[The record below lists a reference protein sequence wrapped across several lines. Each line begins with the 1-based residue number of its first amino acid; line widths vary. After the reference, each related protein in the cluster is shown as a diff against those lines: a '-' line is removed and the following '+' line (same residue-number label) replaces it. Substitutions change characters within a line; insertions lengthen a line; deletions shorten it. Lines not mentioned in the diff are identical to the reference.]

1 MAYDISGSEETSEE
15 FISVEEITS
24 DEDED
29 VDEQNEEASADSEIQ
44 ESVPPPVIAQVP

>member
-24 DEDED
+24 DEEYEAEVGDE
-29 VDEQNEEASADSEIQ
+29 
-44 ESVPPPVIAQVP
+44 